1 MPIEPDSTF
10 IVATEVK
17 NMRNKFWVFIVALVF
32 SACSSITPITGSGN
46 VHTEERTVQN
56 VVAVNLATVGTLVI
70 QQGQAESLFVEADDN
85 ILPLIVTG
93 VKDGTLTIDSS
104 RSFSKPTSL
113 TYTLTVL
120 EINAITLSGAGTI
133 NAENLSA
140 DVISLENS
148 GSGSLALGDLVITS
162 GADMVNSGSGNTTLR
177 SLTSADTSFTIS
189 GSGGLEIDA
198 LVATTLKAELTGAGN
213 ATLSGQATSQNV
225 TVSGNGS
232 YNAEN
237 LVTSSA
243 TATTTGSGSITV
255 NASESLNA
263 TVSGSGSVIYIG
275 SPTLTQQDNGA
286 GEIKPK

>member
-1 MPIEPDSTF
+1 M
-10 IVATEVK
+10 
-17 NMRNKFWVFIVALVF
+17 
-32 SACSSITPITGSGN
+32 
-46 VHTEERTVQN
+46 QN